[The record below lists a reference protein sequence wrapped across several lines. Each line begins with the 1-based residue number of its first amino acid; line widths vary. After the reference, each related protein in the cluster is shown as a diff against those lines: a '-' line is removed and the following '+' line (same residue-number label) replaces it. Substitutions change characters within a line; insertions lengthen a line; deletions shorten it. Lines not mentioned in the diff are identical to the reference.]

1 MIVFGSSPTTEH
13 CGELGCAHDSLCRWW
28 VSETINSSA
37 NSGWPL
43 RWRTLRFWIWMV
55 IGVCSDHGIT
65 GFGKSTFTS
74 WPHWTRTIQAGTN
87 LYLCIQHLMDT
98 VTAIKRI
105 MQEARELA
113 NDPCTDYSATPLE
126 VGFFLYQNMVMCNL
140 PQDDIFAS
148 ISSSIHNYFLILL

>member
-1 MIVFGSSPTTEH
+1 
-13 CGELGCAHDSLCRWW
+13 
-28 VSETINSSA
+28 
-37 NSGWPL
+37 
-43 RWRTLRFWIWMV
+43 
-55 IGVCSDHGIT
+55 
-65 GFGKSTFTS
+65 
-74 WPHWTRTIQAGTN
+74 
-87 LYLCIQHLMDT
+87 MDT